1 MNAEFAER
9 GALQLAIGRMIFD
22 PLRVAAKTVALM
34 QHRHVAVGKPRAFVE
49 MTAGERAQAVEMR
62 LDVAEQ
68 RIGQMNAKQIRQRRI
83 GAVEIHSGCIRRQ
96 QSRLLGGSRH
106 IVVFARLV
114 HLQLLFV
121 PPRVLDDIDHVRIKQ
136 AAKITSEENPMAGS
150 YRIIGAE
157 MSPYSVKV
165 RSYFRYKAIPHQW
178 ILRNAAS
185 QAEYEKYAKI
195 PIIPLVVTP
204 EGVGIQDSTPII
216 DAMETL
222 YPEPSIH
229 PDDAVTNFI
238 SALIEEFG
246 DEWGNKW
253 MFHYRWARDVDQI
266 SAAGRIARMRGP
278 KASEQE
284 HAGFAGKIRARMVDR
299 VWFVGSNAVTAP
311 QIEAGFLAMLELL
324 DSHLAGRPYLFGG
337 RPAFGDF
344 GLWGQI
350 YEMWTD
356 PTAGAIIGG
365 GAPHVLDWV
374 HRMLWPKAEG
384 KFEAWPTLAPTLM
397 PILTKQ
403 VGSQFMPWTCANEKA
418 LAESQEEFSVTLG
431 DNIWTQKPQKYH
443 ARSLGML
450 RAKYAAV
457 ADKAALDPV
466 LEGAG
471 CLAGLRG

>member
-1 MNAEFAER
+1 MVN
-9 GALQLAIGRMIFD
+9 G
-22 PLRVAAKTVALM
+22 
-34 QHRHVAVGKPRAFVE
+34 
-49 MTAGERAQAVEMR
+49 
-62 LDVAEQ
+62 
-68 RIGQMNAKQIRQRRI
+68 
-83 GAVEIHSGCIRRQ
+83 
-96 QSRLLGGSRH
+96 
-106 IVVFARLV
+106 
-114 HLQLLFV
+114 
-121 PPRVLDDIDHVRIKQ
+121 
-136 AAKITSEENPMAGS
+136 

-185 QAEYEKYAKI
+185 QAEYEKLARM

-204 EGVGIQDSTPII
+204 EGTGIQDSTPII
-216 DAMETL
+216 DQMEKL

-229 PDDAVTNFI
+229 PDDPVARFI
-238 SALIEEFG
+238 SALVEEFG

-253 MFHYRWARDVDQI
+253 MFHYRWAHDVDQI
-266 SAAGRIARMRGP
+266 SSAGRIARMRGP
-278 KASEQE
+278 DASEE
-284 HAGFAGKIRARMVDR
+284 KHAVFAGQVRARMVDR

-311 QIEAGFLAMLELL
+311 QIEASFLDMLGML
-324 DSHLAGRPYLFGG
+324 DNHLASRPYLFGG

-350 YEMWTD
+350 YQMWTD
-356 PTAGAIIGG
+356 PTAGALIGG

-374 HRMLWPKAEG
+374 HRMLWPRAEG
-384 KFEAWPTLAPTLM
+384 KFEAWSTLEPTLM

-403 VGSQFMPWTCANEKA
+403 IGMQFMPWTCANEKA
-418 LAESQEEFSVTLG
+418 LAEAREEFSVTLG
-431 DNIWTQKPQKYH
+431 DKIWTQKPQKYH

-450 RAKYAAV
+450 RAKYADV

-466 LEGAG
+466 LEAAG